1 MNSKFKYEIEKL
13 PDETYQFSCAVFWIS
28 GLLFLSFMFVSC
40 DQSFQP
46 LKENDVS
53 PFSMYGTLDAS
64 ADTQWVRVTP
74 LREQVETLSEKPEMN
89 VTLENL
95 ESGTTAVMEDSLFQ
109 FFLPGG
115 QNTVNVRTSMEV
127 EFGQSYKLKAERPDG
142 AASSVTVTI
151 PEDFPTPRV
160 IPRAFDGCLI
170 RLEIS
175 GVKRLAD
182 VQYQMRVKITRPGL
196 EFIRSVSVPYRS
208 RIRQTAPDEYRVNI
222 NLIRARDMAMDE
234 LGALPANTKLKILE
248 RYLFIA
254 SGGPDWIDN
263 EELGTIDDLVYALPE
278 VASNVENGVGYVV
291 GIVSKKIP
299 DNVCPETF

>member
-1 MNSKFKYEIEKL
+1 MNSKFKYEVEKH
-13 PDETYQFSCAVFWIS
+13 PDETRQLPSAVLWIS
-28 GLLFLSFMFVSC
+28 GLIFLAVMFVSC

-53 PFSMYGTLDAS
+53 PFSMYGYLDAS

-74 LREQVETLSEKPEMN
+74 LREQVETISEKPEMN

-95 ESGTTAVMEDSLFQ
+95 ENGTTAVMEDSLLQ

-127 EFGQSYKLKAERPDG
+127 EFGQSYQVKAERPDG
-142 AASSVTVTI
+142 ATSSVTVTI

-175 GVKRLAD
+175 DVKRLAD
-182 VQYQMRVKITRPGL
+182 VQYQMRVKIARPGL
-196 EFIRSVSVPYRS
+196 EFIRSVSVPFRS

-222 NLIRARDMAMDE
+222 NLIRARDMAMSE
-234 LGALPANTKLKILE
+234 LGPFPANTKLEVLE
-248 RYLFIA
+248 KYLFIA
-254 SGGPDWIDN
+254 SGGPEWIDN
-263 EELGTIDDLVYALPE
+263 EELGSIDDLIYALPE

-299 DNVCPETF
+299 DDVCPE